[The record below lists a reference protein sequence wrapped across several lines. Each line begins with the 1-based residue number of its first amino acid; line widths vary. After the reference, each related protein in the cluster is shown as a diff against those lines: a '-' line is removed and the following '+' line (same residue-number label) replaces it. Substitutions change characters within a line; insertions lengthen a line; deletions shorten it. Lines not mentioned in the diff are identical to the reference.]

1 MWALAVALLLAQA
14 NDPVSQ
20 GLKALEE
27 GRNEAAVQAFGQALA
42 ADPKDYFSHFNLA
55 LAYGAL
61 RRDPEAAAEYRLT
74 LDLKPGLYEAEL
86 NLGMLLMRDKEP
98 ADALP
103 LLEAAAQRKPAEF
116 QPRYFLA
123 EAQLQTGAAEK
134 SEENFR
140 LAVTADPKAAEAQ
153 LGLAQALARQ
163 DKLAEAAPSFRRA
176 AELDPSFHDAL
187 LDLARR
193 FENGGNPA
201 EAIAIYREFPNNA
214 GAQER
219 LGVLLL
225 ESKQYADAVARLES
239 AYAKAPTAA
248 NRLDLAQAYALDRQL
263 DKAVP
268 LLEKA
273 VAENPSDFDLR
284 MRLGRVLRDLKRFP
298 AAAAQ
303 FQEAA
308 RLKPGDSRAHSELG
322 AVLYMQGEYEQSL
335 ANIDRARELGEDI
348 AGNWFLRAIIL
359 DRLRQLKPA
368 LEAYR
373 RFLALSDGKNPDQEF
388 QAKQRARILQREV
401 DKR

>member
-1 MWALAVALLLAQA
+1 MWALAVALLFAQA
-14 NDPVSQ
+14 TDPVSE

-27 GRNEAAVQAFGQALA
+27 GRNEAAVQAFGRALA
-42 ADPKDYFSHFNLA
+42 ADPQDYFSHFNLA

-61 RRDPEAAAEYRLT
+61 RRDAEAAAEYRRT
-74 LDLKPGLYEAEL
+74 LELKPGLYEAEL

-116 QPRYFLA
+116 QPRFFLA
-123 EAQLQTGAAEK
+123 EAQLETGAAE
-134 SEENFR
+134 EAAQNFR
-140 LAVTADPKAAEAQ
+140 LAMAADPHAAEAQ
-153 LGLAQALARQ
+153 LGLAHALAGQ
-163 DKLAEAAPSFRRA
+163 QKLAEAAPYYRRA
-176 AELDPSFHDAL
+176 AELDPGFRDAL

-193 FENGGNPA
+193 YENNGQPA
-201 EAIAIYREFPNNA
+201 EAMAIYREFPNNT

-225 ESKQYADAVARLES
+225 DSKQYAGAVARLEE

-248 NRLDLAQAYALDRQL
+248 NRVDLAQAYALNRQL

-268 LLEKA
+268 LFEKA
-273 VAENPSDFDLR
+273 VADSPADFDLR
-284 MRLGRVLRDLKRFP
+284 MGYGRALRDLRRFP

-308 RLKPGDSRAHSELG
+308 RLKPGDAKAHSELA
-322 AVLYMQGEYEQSL
+322 AVLYMTGDYEQSL
-335 ANIDRARELGEDI
+335 ASLDRARELGEDI
-348 AGNWFLRAIIL
+348 AGNWFLRAIML
-359 DRLRQLKPA
+359 DKLRQLKPA

-373 RFLALSDGKNPDQEF
+373 RFLALSDGKNPNQEF
-388 QAKQRARILQREV
+388 QATQRARVLQKEIDR
-401 DKR
+401 

>member
-14 NDPVSQ
+14 ADPVSE

-27 GRNEAAVQAFGQALA
+27 GKNEAAIQAFGRALA
-42 ADPKDYFSHFNLA
+42 ADPQDYFSHFNLA

-61 RRDPEAAAEYRLT
+61 RRDAESAAEYRKT
-74 LDLKPGLYEAEL
+74 LELKPELYEAEL

-103 LLEAAAQRKPAEF
+103 LLEAAATRKPAEF
-116 QPRYFLA
+116 RPRFFLA
-123 EAQLQTGAAEK
+123 EAQLETGAAEK
-134 SEENFR
+134 AAENFR
-140 LAVTADPKAAEAQ
+140 LAVAADPKAAEAH

-163 DKLAEAAPSFRRA
+163 EKLAEAAPHFRQA
-176 AELDPSFHDAL
+176 AELDPGLRGAL
-187 LDLARR
+187 LDLARLY
-193 FENGGNPA
+193 EKNGQPA
-201 EAIAIYREFPNNA
+201 EAIAIYREFPGDA

-225 ESKQYADAVARLES
+225 DARQYADAVARLEE

-248 NRLDLAQAYALDRQL
+248 NRVDLAQAYVLNRQL

-273 VAENPSDFDLR
+273 VAESPADFELR
-284 MRLGRVLRDLKRFP
+284 MGYGRTLRDLRRFP

-308 RLKPGDSRAHSELG
+308 RLKPGDAKTRSEL
-322 AVLYMQGEYEQSL
+322 AMALYMMGDYEQSL
-335 ANIDRARELGEDI
+335 ANLDRARELGEDI
-348 AGNWFLRAIIL
+348 AGNWFIRAIIL
-359 DRLRQLKPA
+359 DKLRQLKPA

-373 RFLALSDGKNPDQEF
+373 RFLAMSGGKNPDQEF
-388 QAKQRARILQREV
+388 QARQRARIIEKELDR
-401 DKR
+401 

>member
-1 MWALAVALLLAQA
+1 MWALAVALLLVQA
-14 NDPVSQ
+14 ADPVSE

-27 GRNEAAVQAFGQALA
+27 GKNEAAVQAFGRALA
-42 ADPKDYFSHFNLA
+42 ADPQDYFSHFNLA

-61 RRDPEAAAEYRLT
+61 RRDAEAAAEYRRT
-74 LDLKPGLYEAEL
+74 LELKPELYEAEL

-103 LLEAAAQRKPAEF
+103 LLEAAATRKPAEF
-116 QPRYFLA
+116 RPRFFLA
-123 EAQLQTGAAEK
+123 EAQLETGAAEK
-134 SEENFR
+134 AEENFR
-140 LAVTADPKAAEAQ
+140 LAVAANPKAAEAH

-163 DKLAEAAPSFRRA
+163 EKLVEAAPQFRQA
-176 AELDPSFHDAL
+176 AEMDSGFRDAL
-187 LDLARR
+187 LELAQLY
-193 FENGGNPA
+193 EKNGQPA
-201 EAIAIYREFPNNA
+201 EAIAIYREFQGNP

-225 ESKQYADAVARLES
+225 EAKQYAGAVARLEE

-248 NRLDLAQAYALDRQL
+248 NRVDLAQAYVLNRQL

-273 VAENPSDFDLR
+273 VAESPADFDLR
-284 MRLGRVLRDLKRFP
+284 MGYGRTLRDLRRFP

-308 RLKPGDSRAHSELG
+308 RLKPDDAKARSEL
-322 AVLYMQGEYEQSL
+322 AMALYMMGDYEQSL
-335 ANIDRARELGEDI
+335 ANLDRARELGEDI
-348 AGNWFLRAIIL
+348 AGNWFIRAIIL
-359 DRLRQLKPA
+359 DKIRQLKPA

-373 RFLALSDGKNPDQEF
+373 RFLAMSAGKNADQEF
-388 QAKQRARILQREV
+388 QARQRARIIEKELTR
-401 DKR
+401 

>member
-14 NDPVSQ
+14 TDPVSE

-27 GRNEAAVQAFGQALA
+27 GKNEAAVQAFGRALA
-42 ADPKDYFSHFNLA
+42 ADPQDYFAHFNLA

-61 RRDPEAAAEYRLT
+61 LRDAEAAAEYRKT
-74 LDLKPGLYEAEL
+74 LELKAGLFEAEL

-103 LLEAAAQRKPAEF
+103 LLEAAAAQKPAEF
-116 QPRYFLA
+116 QPRFFLA
-123 EAQLQTGAAEK
+123 EAQLETGEAEKAAE
-134 SEENFR
+134 SFR
-140 LAVTADPKAAEAQ
+140 LAVTANPKTAEAY
-153 LGLAQALARQ
+153 LGLAHALARQ
-163 DKLAEAAPSFRRA
+163 DKLAEAAPYFRQA
-176 AELDPSFHDAL
+176 AQLDPSFRDNL

-193 FENGGNPA
+193 YENDGQTA
-201 EAIAIYREFPNNA
+201 EAMAIYREFPGNT

-225 ESKQYADAVARLES
+225 ESKQYADAVARLEET
-239 AYAKAPTAA
+239 YAKAPTAA
-248 NRLDLAQAYALDRQL
+248 NRVALAQACVLNRQL

-268 LLEKA
+268 LFDKA
-273 VAENPSDFDLR
+273 VAESPADFELR
-284 MRLGRVLRDLKRFP
+284 MGYGRTLRDLRRFP

-308 RLKPGDSRAHSELG
+308 RLKPGDAQARSELA
-322 AVLYMQGEYEQSL
+322 AVLYMTGDFQQSL
-335 ANIDRARELGEDI
+335 ANLDRARELGMDI

-359 DRLRQLKPA
+359 DKLRQLKPA
-368 LEAYR
+368 LEAYQ
-373 RFLALSDGKNPDQEF
+373 RFLSMSDGKNPDQEF
-388 QAKQRARILQREV
+388 QAKQRARILQREM